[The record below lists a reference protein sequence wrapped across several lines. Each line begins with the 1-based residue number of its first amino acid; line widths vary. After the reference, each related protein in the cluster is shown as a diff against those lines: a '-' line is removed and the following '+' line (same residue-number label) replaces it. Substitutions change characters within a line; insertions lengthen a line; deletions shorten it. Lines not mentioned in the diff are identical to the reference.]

1 MVDIVFII
9 LNLTII
15 FDIYSI
21 MANFEP
27 DNVNILDD
35 KTPQKLIFSDTIA
48 EFEERASRIRQ
59 IEVFGEIFIVMKS
72 V

>member
-1 MVDIVFII
+1 MDIVFIV

-21 MANFEP
+21 LANFEF
-27 DNVNILDD
+27 DNVKVLDD
-35 KTPQKLIFSDTIA
+35 KTPQKLIFSDPIA
-48 EFEERASRIRQ
+48 EFEERASKIRQ

>member
-1 MVDIVFII
+1 MI
-9 LNLTII
+9 
-15 FDIYSI
+15 
-21 MANFEP
+21 
-27 DNVNILDD
+27 DD